1 MTEEFSLRHRW
12 NRDNA
17 RSGHLPAAKD
27 NRPGED
33 PLGESAWSLD
43 GTQTEPPYTP
53 PPPPS
58 GEKKEAAPS
67 PPPFPMFPGLDEEK
81 PAAKAG
87 PGLDIMRFVRG
98 LWSRRYL
105 IIAVALGISL
115 LFGSLA
121 VTLVK
126 RQWEAGVALIM
137 HTHQDQFSISAGQPF
152 KPQQYNLKTLLDT
165 LKLASSLEQIMQ
177 RSGIRTLPQT
187 LAAAIDVTL
196 GKDSN
201 IFHIEVVWNDPQ
213 AAAALA
219 NLAAEVFVDRSR
231 DIRRKDAEDTF
242 TYYDAQ
248 LKEARE
254 RKRLISN
261 ELLEFQRLTKVA
273 DFDTETKVLLADLS
287 RLESEY
293 RTKVAETEAMHVA
306 KDQLSGKISKQP
318 EMIVTSTVYRSP
330 LKQRLAEYQWQLQE
344 ARSRYTD
351 ENPKVIKLANRI
363 SVLQQM
369 IAESNDEAVPENT
382 YSPNTLKTDLQLRL
396 QEMEDKIRVSEAQ
409 VDALDAGL
417 RGMKDKLE
425 FLSGKGKEFK
435 LINARLTSAETLE
448 AGLATRTEEARLAM
462 QRNEAAFEIIERAT
476 PPSEPMR
483 SPKKLIVIAGVVLGI
498 GAGIFI
504 ALLLEFFDPYV
515 RTRRDLV
522 DLAGVDV
529 AIEIQ
534 RFPPGESSIIEP
546 RAPTATLATLFRRL
560 INDLDTKL
568 EAEDWRTLAVISL
581 EPEAGRSLTAVNLAQ
596 SLAIKERRVML
607 IDADLRRQAGERAV
621 SLLGL
626 PADRPGL
633 LEVLQGGLQAT
644 TAIHPSASPWLRLL
658 PLGTTQPEGEENLA
672 ALGSRPFA
680 SLVAALGPSAGHLIY
695 DLPPLSTQETVLE
708 AAALI
713 GNALLVARS
722 GQSRRTELKEA
733 IESLRARGV
742 EIRALAITDVPPGYL
757 SGKPPFAA
765 TKPRRGLFRRRPK
778 TTAIPSSTAEAK
790 THAL

>member
-1 MTEEFSLRHRW
+1 MTEEFSLRGR
-12 NRDNA
+12 RDGGVA
-17 RSGHLPAAKD
+17 QASHSPATSAL
-27 NRPGED
+27 GEPE
-33 PLGESAWSLD
+33 PLGEAAWSL
-43 GTQTEPPYTP
+43 GGMETEAP
-53 PPPPS
+53 PPVRE
-58 GEKKEAAPS
+58 EKKASSPS
-67 PPPFPMFPGLDEEK
+67 QPPFPMFPGLEDEK
-81 PAAKAG
+81 AAAKAA

-98 LWSRRYL
+98 LWARKYL
-105 IIAVALGISL
+105 ILAIALGISL
-115 LFGSLA
+115 LFGGLA
-121 VTLVK
+121 FTLVK

-165 LKLASSLEQIMQ
+165 LKLPSSLEQIMQ
-177 RSGIRTLPQT
+177 RSQISTLPRT

-201 IFHIEVVWNDPQ
+201 IFHIEVVWNDPRI
-213 AAAALA
+213 AATLA

-231 DIRRKDAEDTF
+231 GIRHKDAEDTF
-242 TYYDAQ
+242 NYYDAQ
-248 LKEARE
+248 LREARE
-254 RKRLISN
+254 RKRLISA

-273 DFDTETKVLLADLS
+273 DFDTETKVRLADLS

-293 RTKVAETEAMHVA
+293 RTKVAETEAMHLV
-306 KDQLSGKISKQP
+306 KEQLSGKIGQQP

-330 LKQRLAEYQWQLQE
+330 LKQRLAEYQWQMQE

-409 VDALDAGL
+409 VDALDTTL

-425 FLSGKGKEFK
+425 FLSGKEKEFK
-435 LINARLTSAETLE
+435 LISARLTAAETLE

-483 SPKKLIVIAGVVLGI
+483 SPKKLIVIAGVVLGL
-498 GAGIFI
+498 GAGVFI
-504 ALLLEFFDPYV
+504 ALLLEFFDPYL
-515 RTRRDLV
+515 RTRRDLM
-522 DLAGVDV
+522 DLAGVEL
-529 AIEIQ
+529 AIEIE
-534 RFPPGESSIIEP
+534 RLPPEASKIIDP
-546 RAPTATLATLFRRL
+546 KAPMAPLATLFRRL
-560 INDLDTKL
+560 VNDLDTKL

-607 IDADLRRQAGERAV
+607 IDADLRGQAGERPAR
-621 SLLGL
+621 LLGL
-626 PADRPGL
+626 NPDHPGL
-633 LEVLQGGLQAT
+633 LDVVRDGLQTPA
-644 TAIHPSASPWLRLL
+644 AIHPTANPWLRLL
-658 PLGTTQPEGEENLA
+658 PAGSAQPEGEKDLA
-672 ALGSRPFA
+672 ALGGRRFA
-680 SLVAALGPSAGHLIY
+680 TLVTALNQSAGYLIY
-695 DLPPLSTQETVLE
+695 DLPPLSSQETVLE
-708 AAALI
+708 AAALV

-722 GQSRRTELKEA
+722 GQSRRAELKETL
-733 IESLRARGV
+733 ERLRVRGV
-742 EIRALAITDVPPGYL
+742 EIRALAIADVPPDLL
-757 SGKPPFAA
+757 SGQPQFVAK
-765 TKPRRGLFRRRPK
+765 TGRRSLLRRRAK
-778 TTAIPSSTAEAK
+778 TSAIPAPTPEAK
-790 THAL
+790 PHAL